1 MRKIKML
8 AFTLGLTALAFTA
21 NSGSATTCAQQ
32 CYNDYPVCQ
41 RICSKNPC
49 LISCEDQ
56 LCYCLQGCG
65 NSCFSSES

>member
-21 NSGSATTCAQQ
+21 NSGSALTCEQQ
-32 CYNDYPVCQ
+32 CYADQPACH

-56 LCYCLQGCG
+56 LRYCLQGCG
-65 NSCFSSES
+65 SAS

>member
-21 NSGSATTCAQQ
+21 NSSGAATTCERQ
-32 CYNDYPVCQ
+32 CYADYPVCQ

-56 LCYCLQGCG
+56 LRYCLAGCG
-65 NSCFSSES
+65 SAS